1 MMSSEDSAPK
11 RTRASGE
18 VLDYLLHE
26 FENNHNPSPEQRKE
40 ISDKT
45 NMTEKAVRIWFQNRR
60 AKLRKFERM
69 WKSSDSQEGPK
80 GPSSYSSGR
89 TYSGNSRE
97 LSSPDVP
104 DRSTIP
110 IELNEKYSFID
121 CSSLSVGSWQRVRS
135 GYHDE
140 KLLKENLV
148 NLSPF
153 ALNAVMENV
162 DLLVLLSKKDA
173 EVNYFFS
180 AISNNSK
187 ILFRIFYPVSS
198 IVTCSLLDNNI
209 SKRDNELRVS
219 LSFQPKFSV
228 YFFNE
233 ITTVDNQWSV
243 CDDFSEDQQVSSAF
257 CSEGGS
263 AIPHVLVGCRDSL
276 HFLNN
281 YVLENNTILHL
292 PSQYNQDIQLSDPNS
307 LDREQHSHGN
317 FQFPAEVPS
326 LDIWD
331 QRESS
336 NYHHSRVN
344 SQVNALEDTSS
355 KDGFNDK
362 GEMTKE
368 NEHDSIYHDIFS
380 KNSPEILG
388 DDKALNLDSARAHS
402 DPVETKDEQHD
413 IFLDS
418 AIDTNNSYFN
428 TLPENL
434 THYNANLQDYNNSLE
449 KLDALG
455 TENTDNFDLNITN
468 NLSTDSSENSRFPS
482 TLSYLH
488 QGDNYIDHTSAF
500 P

>member
-1 MMSSEDSAPK
+1 MSSEDSAPK

-69 WKSSDSQEGPK
+69 WKSGDPQAGPK

-104 DRSTIP
+104 DSSTIP

-135 GYHDE
+135 GCHDE

-153 ALNAVMENV
+153 ALNTVMENV
-162 DLLVLLSKKDA
+162 DLLVLLSKKDS

-233 ITTVDNQWSV
+233 ISTVANQWSV

-263 AIPHVLVGCRDSL
+263 AIPHVLVGSRDSL
-276 HFLNN
+276 DFLNN
-281 YVLENNTILHL
+281 FVLENNTIPRL
-292 PSQYNQDIQLSDPNS
+292 PSHYNQDIQLNDPNS
-307 LDREQHSHGN
+307 SDREDHSHGS

-331 QRESS
+331 QREHF
-336 NYHHSRVN
+336 NYQHSTVN
-344 SQVNALEDTSS
+344 SLVDPSEDTNK

-362 GEMTKE
+362 EGTAKQ
-368 NEHDSIYHDIFS
+368 NDHDSIYHDIFS

-388 DDKALNLDSARAHS
+388 DDKALNLESARTHS
-402 DPVETKDEQHD
+402 DPIGTKSEEHD
-413 IFLDS
+413 VFLDS
-418 AIDTNNSYFN
+418 AIDTNNSYFSN
-428 TLPENL
+428 LPENL
-434 THYNANLQDYNNSLE
+434 THFNANLHEYNNSPE
-449 KLDALG
+449 KLDGLG
-455 TENTDNFDLNITN
+455 SENTDNFDLNITN
-468 NLSTDSSENSRFPS
+468 NLSTDSSENNGFSS